1 MKGKTKTQI
10 TDEILLRVEEL
21 AAKGFNNVLISQS
34 LNIGLSTLSR
44 NKQLK
49 QALQKGKLTLS
60 EKVTQSVMD
69 TLEDDASMRQ
79 LLVKR
84 LCLFTPLVDIK
95 RPVNAKDALDNIGK
109 ATKAYANGA
118 INENQLRTLEA
129 ANNSFINACDTVEL
143 EARITAI
150 EEALNGKDT

>member
-1 MKGKTKTQI
+1 MRGKTKTQI
-10 TDEILLRVEEL
+10 TDEILLRAEEL

-44 NKQLK
+44 NKQLR
-49 QALQKGKLTLS
+49 QALQKGRLTLS

-95 RPVNAKDALDNIGK
+95 KPETAKDALDNIGK

-129 ANNSFINACDTVEL
+129 ANNSFIKACDTVEL